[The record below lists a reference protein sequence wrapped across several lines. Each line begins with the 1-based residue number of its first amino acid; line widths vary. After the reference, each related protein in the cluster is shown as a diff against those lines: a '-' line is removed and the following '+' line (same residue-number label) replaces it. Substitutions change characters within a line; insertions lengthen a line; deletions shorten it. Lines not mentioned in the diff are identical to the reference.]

1 MSIGEGST
9 NALLERH
16 FLEIKIVKI
25 KIVISLLEK
34 VRSIQN
40 NSSLSTINHEESRQI
55 IERDDFD

>member
-9 NALLERH
+9 FGVLERH